1 MSRSKGQ
8 WGRSEILNS
17 VAISGCTS
25 IFDAS
30 CDSDRLDCLQ
40 PVSLCLQPPWHLL
53 GLLVHDLRRALLGIL
68 DDCKLLIRSLFE
80 RQHDTA
86 ADGMSTSILICKQTW
101 SYILLKMGLWRLI
114 RLVYKLGWNIY
125 SELQGPIEAEE
136 RGRGIEITTPPRGG
150 VKWALPMSPDITPKR
165 PAGKINRGHDETNE
179 SQEVIQTSYG
189 HAGALGLI
197 MEDGDDDD
205 PFLVRSQPRQTRTR
219 VGSRPTAGDGS
230 RRRSL
235 GAQVDRLKRRAQSEP
250 LY

>member
-1 MSRSKGQ
+1 LSRSKGQ

-25 IFDAS
+25 IFDDS
-30 CDSDRLDCLQ
+30 CDPNRLDRLQ
-40 PVSLCLQPPWHLL
+40 PVSLYLQPPWHLL
-53 GLLVHDLRRALLGIL
+53 GLLVHYLRRALLGVL
-68 DDCKLLIRSLFE
+68 DNCKLLIRE
-80 RQHDTA
+80 RQYDTA
-86 ADGMSTSILICKQTW
+86 ADGISMSISMCKQTW
-101 SYILLKMGLWRLI
+101 SYILLKTGLWRLM
-114 RLVYKLGWNIY
+114 RLVYKLVWDIC
-125 SELQGPIEAEE
+125 SELQEPLGAEE
-136 RGRGIEITTPPRGG
+136 EGRGIGITTPPRGG

-165 PAGKINRGHDETNE
+165 PAGKINRDHDETDE
-179 SQEVIQTSYG
+179 RQEVIQTSHGYL
-189 HAGALGLI
+189 GALGLI
-197 MEDGDDDD
+197 MEDDDD